1 MRGAREHLDH
11 GDSIG
16 QPPARLQP
24 IGPGPGSASPRGGG
38 RSSAVD
44 LLPTT
49 GWRTSSPS
57 GGAEVDR
64 LQRTLDSVR
73 EQSENLQA
81 ALESNRRIGM
91 AIGILMVTRRLTD
104 EAAFECLRHV
114 SNRRNV
120 KLRLVAEEVIYK
132 GALD

>member
-1 MRGAREHLDH
+1 MTTSTPRPGQRGSGTPVPRDTATRH
-11 GDSIG
+11 GD
-16 QPPARLQP
+16 AM
-24 IGPGPGSASPRGGG
+24 
-38 RSSAVD
+38 RSLA
-44 LLPTT
+44 
-49 GWRTSSPS
+49 
-57 GGAEVDR
+57 AEVDR
-64 LQRTLDSVR
+64 LRRNLDSASR
-73 EQSENLQA
+73 QSENLGA